1 MTITIRPVAAADAAE
16 IVDLLNPIMA
26 AGTYTIMEGPF
37 SVQDQVDFIR
47 GFPKRGVYLAA
58 VDDASQRVLG
68 IQDVIPLAGGS
79 EVFAHV
85 GEISTFVGL
94 DAHRTGIGQLLCRAT
109 FERAAALGFLKL
121 MANVRGDNPVAAA
134 FYQSQGFR
142 RIGIARQHAFVRGA
156 YIDEIILERFLA

>member
-37 SVQDQVDFIR
+37 SVQDQMDFIR

-58 VDDASQRVLG
+58 VADASQRVLG

-79 EVFAHV
+79 EVFAHF
-85 GEISTFVGL
+85 G
-94 DAHRTGIGQLLCRAT
+94 
-109 FERAAALGFLKL
+109 
-121 MANVRGDNPVAAA
+121 
-134 FYQSQGFR
+134 
-142 RIGIARQHAFVRGA
+142 
-156 YIDEIILERFLA
+156 